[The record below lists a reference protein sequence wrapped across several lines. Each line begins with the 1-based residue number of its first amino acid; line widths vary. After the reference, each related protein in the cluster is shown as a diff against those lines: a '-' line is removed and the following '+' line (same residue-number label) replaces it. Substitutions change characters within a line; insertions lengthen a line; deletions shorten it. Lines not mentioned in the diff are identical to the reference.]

1 MSVSLNPFD
10 GSPFLAA
17 ANGRKHLHTPVWFM
31 RQAGR
36 SLPEYK
42 AIRGSGS
49 ILEAIKQEIN
59 RQKHTQWLDEVLA
72 HPTGLKSTVEERQ
85 AFIDELRAERDAR

>member
-1 MSVSLNPFD
+1 MKQFVIMLEACYFPDMPAIQVKNVPQE
-10 GSPFLAA
+10 
-17 ANGRKHLHTPVWFM
+17 LHDQLREIAELQKCTIGDV
-31 RQAGR
+31 
-36 SLPEYK
+36 
-42 AIRGSGS
+42 

>member
-1 MSVSLNPFD
+1 MKQFVSMLEACYFPDMPAIQVKNVPQE
-10 GSPFLAA
+10 
-17 ANGRKHLHTPVWFM
+17 LHDQLREIAELQKCTIGDV
-31 RQAGR
+31 
-36 SLPEYK
+36 
-42 AIRGSGS
+42 

-72 HPTGLKSTVEERQ
+72 HPTGLKSTVGERQ

>member
-1 MSVSLNPFD
+1 MKQIVSMLEACYFPDMPAIQVKNVPQE
-10 GSPFLAA
+10 
-17 ANGRKHLHTPVWFM
+17 LHDQLREIAELQKCTIGDV
-31 RQAGR
+31 
-36 SLPEYK
+36 
-42 AIRGSGS
+42 